1 VQFQWKIQMMN
12 LERFIPLIL
21 ATLGLAYASFKA
33 KKNKGWL
40 IIAFIVWLLAFFWAI
55 GAFK

>member
-1 VQFQWKIQMMN
+1 MMN
-12 LERFIPLIL
+12 LERFIPLIF
-21 ATLGLAYASFKA
+21 ATIGLAYASFKA

>member
-1 VQFQWKIQMMN
+1 MIGPEK
-12 LERFIPLIL
+12 LIPLML

-33 KKNKGWL
+33 KKEKGWL
-40 IIAFIVWLLAFFWAI
+40 IIAFIIWLLAFLWAI